1 MRSLMTQGFNT
12 ALWILV
18 DYVTRDFDWMMSSN
32 VIQSLEANQKYLN
45 NFSKTPPKFNQRDSF
60 FAFWNSID
68 IDVYF
73 LQKSPHWFKCLN
85 RFGYNKL

>member
-1 MRSLMTQGFNT
+1 
-12 ALWILV
+12 
-18 DYVTRDFDWMMSSN
+18 MMSSN
-32 VIQSLEANQKYLN
+32 VVQSLEANQKYLN

-73 LQKSPHWFKCLN
+73 LQKSPH
-85 RFGYNKL
+85 